1 LHQLNTLSH
10 KQTKYCGKFEIYSI
24 VYGYTSIEQALS
36 VVKQTGKNYYTPAWT
51 ITHLHGLLHTCMEQI
66 N

>member
-10 KQTKYCGKFEIYSI
+10 KQTKYCRKFEIYSI

-51 ITHLHGLLHTCMEQI
+51 ITHLH
-66 N
+66 